1 MSEDRAGATRD
12 EDSPAAAL
20 LHNEVTDLERIS
32 DRHFHSRSRQLL
44 DKYIKVG
51 VILVLLVWGSLL
63 TIKTLKR
70 SDQDGLGKPRF
81 SFPNPDVT
89 LEGKLKVSFDN
100 VRNGTFVPKTHSIQW
115 LEYAAKGEDDMG
127 LYVTWE
133 DESYVIKSVSDKTF
147 EKVLIDGKTFVKD
160 GHNFTIDN
168 IVASPDLKRLLIKTN
183 TAKNWRHS
191 TIASYFVYDKNENGF
206 THVGDNIA
214 YAEWSPNSVDVAFVQ
229 DNDIFIHSTAA
240 ADGLSAQRVTFD
252 GSTQIFNGRPDWVYE
267 EEVLESDKALWWSPD
282 GSYLGFLRIDE
293 TDVNEFTIPYYAQT
307 EDSIYPEMRS
317 IKYPK
322 SGTPNPEVDLL
333 VYDLGNQSTY
343 QAHIP
348 KYFGDP
354 DNVITEVVWVG
365 HEHVIAKVAD
375 RSQDTLKIMN
385 IDAADKTTAVTRTES
400 SEGGWWEVTHSTTH
414 IPASPKFNRKYDG
427 YIDILPV
434 NGYNHLV
441 YFSPLNASEP
451 VVLTSGK
458 WEVVDGPAAFDF
470 NTNKVYFISTKKSS
484 MERHLYYVKLDN
496 PRVVHKVTDTSRE
509 GVYSASFSSSAR
521 FALLSYNGPKVPY
534 QKIIDLR
541 SEKKEKKP
549 EGNVVGETLYYI
561 EKNKKLSG
569 LTKKYSIPK
578 KRFSKLNLGK
588 DENGKDIVVN
598 TFEILPN
605 DFDPTLKNHYPVFFY
620 AYGGPNSQQVI
631 QSFSVSFN
639 EVVASQLGAIVVV
652 VDGRGT
658 GFRGREFRSI
668 VRDNLGYVEA
678 QDQISAAALY
688 GAKPFVDADK
698 ISLFGWSYGGY
709 LTLKTLEMDAGKH
722 FKYGMSVAP
731 VTDWRL
737 YDSVYTERYMH
748 TPQENEH
755 GYQRAKVS
763 NVTAIGGAQ
772 RFLLMHG
779 TGDDNVHFQNSL
791 KFLDELNLGNVENY
805 DVHVF
810 PDSDHGI
817 RFHNANKIVYDR
829 LFNWIKHAYMGT
841 YLL

>member
-1 MSEDRAGATRD
+1 MSEDRTGATRD
-12 EDSPAAAL
+12 VESPATAL
-20 LHNEVTDLERIS
+20 LHNEVEDIERIPDS
-32 DRHFHSRSRQLL
+32 HFHSRSKQLL
-44 DKYIKVG
+44 DRYIKIG

-63 TIKTLKR
+63 TVKTLR
-70 SDQDGLGKPRF
+70 WPGHDGLDKPRF

-89 LEGKLKVSFDN
+89 LDGKLKVAFEN
-100 VRNGTFVPKTHSIQW
+100 VRNGTFAPKMHSIQW
-115 LEYAAKGEDDMG
+115 LEHNANGEDDMG

-133 DESYVIKSVSDKTF
+133 DESYVIKSVLDKNYQ
-147 EKVLIDGKTFVKD
+147 KVLIEGKTFVKD
-160 GHNFTIDN
+160 GHNLTIDN
-168 IVASPDLKRLLIKTN
+168 IVASPDLKKLLIKTN

-191 TIASYFVYDKNENGF
+191 TIASYFVYDKSQNDF
-206 THVGDNIA
+206 SHVGDNIA
-214 YAEWSPNSVDVAFVQ
+214 YAEWSPNSIHIAFVQ
-229 DNDIFIHSTAA
+229 DNDIFIHSTTGTAPA
-240 ADGLSAQRVTFD
+240 SRVTFD
-252 GSTQIFNGRPDWVYE
+252 GSTQVFNGRPDWVYE
-267 EEVLESDKALWWSPD
+267 EEVLESDKAMWWSPD

-293 TDVNEFTIPYYAQT
+293 TEVNEFTIPYYVQT
-307 EDSIYPEMRS
+307 DDSIYPEMHS

-322 SGTPNPEVDLL
+322 SGTPNPVVDLL
-333 VYDLGNQSTY
+333 VYCLSDDSTY
-343 QAHIP
+343 QGHIG
-348 KYFGDP
+348 KYFADP

-365 HEHVIAKVAD
+365 DNQVIAKVAD

-385 IDAADKTTAVTRTES
+385 IDAVEKTTAVSRTEL
-400 SEGGWWEVTHSTTH
+400 SEGGWWEVTHSTTF
-414 IPASPKFNRKYDG
+414 IPASHKFNRKDDG

-451 VVLTSGK
+451 VVLTKGK

-470 NTNKVYFISTKKSS
+470 ETNRMYFISTKKSS
-484 MERHLYYVKLDN
+484 MERHLYYVELDT
-496 PRVVHKVTDTSRE
+496 PGVVHKVTDTSEE

-521 FALLSYNGPKVPY
+521 FALLSKKGPKVPY

-541 SEKKEKKP
+541 CSKKEKKP
-549 EGNVVGETLYYI
+549 EGNVIGETLYYV
-561 EKNKKLSG
+561 EKNKKLNG

-578 KRFSKLNLGK
+578 KKFSKLNLGK
-588 DENGKDIVVN
+588 DDNGNDIVVN

-605 DFDPTLKNHYPVFFY
+605 DFDRTLKNHYPVFFY

-631 QSFSVSFN
+631 KSFSVSFN
-639 EVVASQLGAIVVV
+639 EVIASQLGAIVVV

-678 QDQISAAALY
+678 QDQISAAEYY
-688 GAKPFVDADK
+688 GAKPYVDAEK

-709 LTLKTLEMDAGKH
+709 LTLKTLEMDAGQH

-755 GYQRAKVS
+755 GYQRSKVN
-763 NVTAIGGAQ
+763 NVTAIGESQ

-791 KFLDELNLGNVENY
+791 KFLDELNLNNIENY

-810 PDSDHGI
+810 PDSDHSI
-817 RFHNANKIVYDR
+817 RFHNANKIVYDK